1 MCKNNYKMAGTK
13 TRSKTKQNSLPYRR
27 RPTKRYLKKK
37 SIVSPQGNDENSGY
51 YRSDDNSQQG
61 NDENEGYYNSGDDDS
76 EASLLLSRNKQRL
89 GLEDDHNNES
99 DSTTESEN
107 ERRKRNRERRR
118 TAKSCAKT
126 LLSDNN
132 TVVIRKK
139 IKRKKEKD
147 AFQPYIISGLRKFL
161 RKDYYANSKFI
172 ECDKTAYELIC
183 EAAESGDFMIPSE
196 YTMSEFKLEYQNK
209 MYRAINDLRHNGQS
223 LARKNY
229 LGEYTKG
236 YNVCFMIEVANQN
249 DPIFVVS

>member
-13 TRSKTKQNSLPYRR
+13 TRSKTKQNSQPYRR
-27 RPTKRYLKKK
+27 PYGGRPKEKRYGKKK
-37 SIVSPQGNDENSGY
+37 SIVSPQGNDEDSGY
-51 YRSDDNSQQG
+51 YRSDDNRQQG
-61 NDENEGYYNSGDDDS
+61 NVESEGYYNSGDEDS
-76 EASLLLSRNKQRL
+76 DASLLSHNKQIL
-89 GLEDDHNNES
+89 ASEDDHNNES
-99 DSTTESEN
+99 DSEN
-107 ERRKRNRERRR
+107 ERMKRDRERRR

-132 TVVIRKK
+132 TVVIRRKK
-139 IKRKKEKD
+139 KRRKEKD
-147 AFQPYIISGLRKFL
+147 VFQLYIISGLRKFL

-229 LGEYTKG
+229 LGVYTKG
-236 YNVCFMIEVANQN
+236 YNVCFIIEVANQN
-249 DPIFVVS
+249 DPIFVVT

>member
-1 MCKNNYKMAGTK
+1 MAGTK
-13 TRSKTKQNSLPYRR
+13 TRSKTKQNSLPYRG
-27 RPTKRYLKKK
+27 RPTKRYPKKK

-61 NDENEGYYNSGDDDS
+61 KDENEGYYNSGDRS
-76 EASLLLSRNKQRL
+76 EASFLSNDEQ
-89 GLEDDHNNES
+89 GLYSEDDHNNDS
-99 DSTTESEN
+99 DSTTESDN
-107 ERRKRNRERRR
+107 ERMKRDRERRR